1 MFGLFKH
8 QGPVLRGQLTMLRA
22 PEPSDFEA
30 WSVLRAHS
38 QNELRPFEPKWSD
51 HELTRS
57 AYAARVR
64 MAKRLSDSGDGFNFL
79 IFDATNHTLVG
90 GITLGNIKRGA
101 SQAAEIGYWLGTP
114 HLRRGYM
121 TDAINAILRFA
132 FQNQRLQRI
141 EAACIQSNER
151 SEAVLL
157 RCGFQY
163 EGLARHYLEINGR
176 RQDHKLFARLVSDV

>member
-8 QGPVLRGQLTMLRA
+8 QGPMLRGQRIMLRA
-22 PEPSDFEA
+22 PETGDFDA
-30 WSVLRAHS
+30 WSGLRAQS
-38 QNELRPFEPKWSD
+38 QNELRPFEPKWSE

-64 MAKRLSDSGDGFNFL
+64 MANRLSDSGDGFNFL
-79 IFDATNHTLVG
+79 IFDAGDGKLVG

-101 SQAAEIGYWLGTP
+101 SQACEIGYWLGTP

-121 TDAINAILRFA
+121 TDAIQTVLRFA
-132 FQNQRLQRI
+132 FQNQRLQRV

-151 SEAVLL
+151 SEAALL

-163 EGLARHYLEINGR
+163 EGLARHYLEIDGR
-176 RQDHKLFARLVSDV
+176 RQDHKLFARLSSDS